1 MNTTRSNNF
10 TFRNEEFIVYL
21 AGIVS
26 LLVPMRILRLS
37 FQFLRQTTMTNR
49 ALRDPISSYFFF
61 LSKKEDWKEK
71 NGSLSHW
78 IRWDG
83 VHVQRVHVQSRI
95 ESYVQSMLLLKF
107 HWIVRVHLLKAISRA
122 LLHLLSKKT
131 FIKMKQKS
139 TEAKFLFA
147 INNL

>member
-1 MNTTRSNNF
+1 M
-10 TFRNEEFIVYL
+10 
-21 AGIVS
+21 
-26 LLVPMRILRLS
+26 
-37 FQFLRQTTMTNR
+37 
-49 ALRDPISSYFFF
+49 
-61 LSKKEDWKEK
+61 
-71 NGSLSHW
+71 
-78 IRWDG
+78 
-83 VHVQRVHVQSRI
+83 VQRVHVQSGI

-131 FIKMKQKS
+131 FIKMKEKS

>member
-1 MNTTRSNNF
+1 M
-10 TFRNEEFIVYL
+10 
-21 AGIVS
+21 
-26 LLVPMRILRLS
+26 
-37 FQFLRQTTMTNR
+37 
-49 ALRDPISSYFFF
+49 
-61 LSKKEDWKEK
+61 
-71 NGSLSHW
+71 
-78 IRWDG
+78 
-83 VHVQRVHVQSRI
+83 VQRVHVQSGI
-95 ESYVQSMLLLKF
+95 ESYVQSMLLKF

>member
-1 MNTTRSNNF
+1 MEIQEFQDGRTSTLDPEASNLVKFITLDPIVNTTRSNNF

-61 LSKKEDWKEK
+61 LSKKED
-71 NGSLSHW
+71 
-78 IRWDG
+78 
-83 VHVQRVHVQSRI
+83 
-95 ESYVQSMLLLKF
+95 
-107 HWIVRVHLLKAISRA
+107 
-122 LLHLLSKKT
+122 
-131 FIKMKQKS
+131 
-139 TEAKFLFA
+139 
-147 INNL
+147 

>member
-1 MNTTRSNNF
+1 M
-10 TFRNEEFIVYL
+10 
-21 AGIVS
+21 
-26 LLVPMRILRLS
+26 
-37 FQFLRQTTMTNR
+37 
-49 ALRDPISSYFFF
+49 
-61 LSKKEDWKEK
+61 
-71 NGSLSHW
+71 
-78 IRWDG
+78 
-83 VHVQRVHVQSRI
+83 VQRVHVQSGI

-131 FIKMKQKS
+131 LIKMKQKS